1 MSVHPNEQAV
11 RQGFE
16 SFSRGDVNAAQPLL
30 DDDVV
35 WYFAG
40 RNTYAGEY
48 RGKEA
53 VQEVF
58 GKRREAVRGTLTFE
72 VHDVLANDDHAV
84 ALVSNRAERDGQTFE
99 WKSVSVYHMADGKI
113 TEAWTHNDD
122 QYAVDEFW
130 S

>member
-1 MSVHPNEQAV
+1 MHPNEQAV

-16 SFSRGDVNAAQPLL
+16 SFSKGDVNAARPLL
-30 DDDVV
+30 ADDVV
-35 WYFAG
+35 WHFAG
-40 RNTYAGEY
+40 RNSYAGDY
-48 RGKEA
+48 KGKEA

-58 GKRREAVRGTLTFE
+58 GRRREAVRGTLSFE
-72 VHDVLANDDHAV
+72 VHDVLADDDHAV
-84 ALVSNRAERDGQTFE
+84 ALVSNHAERDDQKLD
-99 WKSVSVYHMADGKI
+99 WKSVSVYHMRDGQI